1 MAHDYLDAPPQLDR
15 TYVLEALKPLLED
28 EKALKVGQNL
38 KFDMS
43 LLARYGIE
51 MRGIA
56 YDTMLESYVL
66 DSVGGRHDMD
76 SLADRYLGHKTI
88 TFEEI
93 AGKVKPADVQ
103 PDRAGAGG
111 AIRRRRRGCHA
122 AAAHGDKAAAETE
135 RGAADGIQ

>member
-1 MAHDYLDAPPQLDR
+1 MR
-15 TYVLEALKPLLED
+15 RRSWIALTCWRRSPLLED

-76 SLADRYLGHKTI
+76 SPPIVIWAT
-88 TFEEI
+88 
-93 AGKVKPADVQ
+93 KPSPSKRSPA
-103 PDRAGAGG
+103 RA
-111 AIRRRRRGCHA
+111 R
-122 AAAHGDKAAAETE
+122 TS
-135 RGAADGIQ
+135 